1 MLRSHLVKPAVRLQI
16 DRKKMIEQ
24 TGVISVLNKFEIIIA
39 VTAVIALIISS
50 VAVIVAIVSV
60 YLQRKQNRLSLRP
73 IANIVF
79 SDYEND
85 VAVKVQNKGLGP
97 MTIERFEV
105 LDRSR
110 VVSSNLLDLMP
121 DPPTGLCWSDFRKD
135 FEGLTLRAAEET
147 VVLRLSG
154 DDKDPLFAD
163 YRDSVRK
170 ALMKFSVRVHYK
182 DVYGEEVLSC
192 ERPLDLFGRHF

>member
-1 MLRSHLVKPAVRLQI
+1 
-16 DRKKMIEQ
+16 
-24 TGVISVLNKFEIIIA
+24 LNKPEIIIA

-79 SDYEND
+79 SDYENN

-105 LDRSR
+105 LDRSK

-121 DPPTGLCWSDFRKD
+121 DPPTGLYWSDFRKD

-154 DDKDPLFAD
+154 DDKDRLFAD

-170 ALMKFSVRVHYK
+170 ALMKVSIRVHYK
-182 DVYGEEVLSC
+182 DVYGEEMPSC
-192 ERPLDLFGRHF
+192 ERPLHLFGCHF